1 MLGGGGVWALHFRLR
16 DETVP
21 NRLLSILLRT
31 AYLSNNR
38 YKTHYNA
45 QEHTNMDN
53 LAESWNWFSTEVHS
67 LAIAKGWYD
76 NKRSV
81 LECLGLV
88 YSELGEA
95 VEGFRSPRCSG
106 KILGH
111 SQAAE
116 ELADVIIR
124 LADMCA
130 HFNIEPWLHHEI
142 SDKAELFDACGR
154 KAPEDQFAAVMNVL
168 LAQSIHW
175 GAAAAKNPIEQ
186 IAMVSAYLGEAV
198 FASLYHNGL
207 DVADSVGDAIIAVC
221 RIAHDQQINLGEAL
235 LAKHQYNQ
243 SRSYRHG
250 AKLY

>member
-1 MLGGGGVWALHFRLR
+1 
-16 DETVP
+16 
-21 NRLLSILLRT
+21 
-31 AYLSNNR
+31 
-38 YKTHYNA
+38 
-45 QEHTNMDN
+45 MDN
-53 LAESWNWFSTEVHS
+53 LAESWNWFSSSVYE
-67 LAIAKGWYD
+67 LACSKGWWPLAGGD
-76 NKRSV
+76 EGQRSI

-130 HFNIEPWLHHEI
+130 HFDIDPWEHHQL
-142 SDKAELFDACGR
+142 SAKAELFDACGR
-154 KAPEDQFAAVMNVL
+154 KAPEDQFAACLAVL
-168 LAQSIHW
+168 LRESTYY
-175 GAAAAKNPIEQ
+175 GAVAAKNPIEQ

-207 DVADSVGDAIIAVC
+207 DVADSLGDAIVAVC
-221 RIAHDQQINLGEAL
+221 RLAHTQNINLGEAL
-235 LAKHQYNQ
+235 LAKHAYNQ

-250 AKLY
+250 DKLY